1 MSPARRELLELLAA
15 QGGPVT
21 VAVLSEQ
28 TDQRPNTVRE
38 HLDGLV
44 AEGLAIRTRAASV
57 GRGRPPWAYEYT
69 DALGL
74 EHGNEYG
81 ALAVALARHIERT
94 STAPFKDAVT
104 AGEAWGRA
112 MLHPERAKSAR
123 GKRRKVV
130 ESLDRLGFAPEPTDE
145 LDGAK
150 LTRCPLLAAARRSPA
165 VVCGVHQ
172 GLLRVAMADQGLSP
186 DDVRLYP
193 FVEPGCCAV
202 TFETP

>member
-1 MSPARRELLELLAA
+1 MSAARRELLDLLAA

-21 VAVLSEQ
+21 VAALAAQ

-44 AEGLAIRTRAASV
+44 SDGLATRTRATV
-57 GRGRPPWAYEYT
+57 NGRGRPPWAYEYT
-69 DALGL
+69 DAIGL

-81 ALAVALARHIERT
+81 ALAVALAQHIERT
-94 STAPFKDAVT
+94 STAPFRDAVS

-112 MLHPERAKSAR
+112 MLHPDKAKSTRA
-123 GKRRKVV
+123 KRRKVI
-130 ESLDRLGFAPEPTDE
+130 ESLDTLGFAPEPTAE

-172 GLLRVAMADQGLSP
+172 GLLRVAMAAQGLAP

-193 FVEPGCCAV
+193 FVEPGCCVV
-202 TFETP
+202 TLDTP